1 MSRVPTTQCISGH
14 RCWASC
20 MTLFLASVTGA
31 DEAEIALAHGADIID
46 LKDAAKGGLAPLPAD
61 VVRAAVVAVA
71 GRRPVSAVAG
81 DAGMD
86 PDAVASSV
94 QEIARTGVDY
104 VKIGFYPGLQQKA
117 CVHALAHVGRQTRL
131 VA

>member
-1 MSRVPTTQCISGH
+1 MSRDPTTQCIFDH
-14 RCWASC
+14 PCWATY
-20 MTLFLASVTGA
+20 MTLFLASVSGA

-46 LKDAAKGGLAPLPAD
+46 LKDAAKGGLAPLPPD

-94 QEIARTGVDY
+94 QETAGTRVNY
-104 VKIGFYPGLQQKA
+104 VKIG
-117 CVHALAHVGRQTRL
+117 
-131 VA
+131 